1 MSYEFNDLQ
10 KVLGNS
16 QPICPVCKW
25 QNSTTYLLVQ
35 VCVWDRCRNSIECW
49 NLKTEEFRA
58 AQETDFF
65 LFFFLFWP
73 RGLFLQSLA
82 FPRSAD
88 IYFIALYSSAQ
99 FFPGLR
105 MELLT
110 LLALYSENHCQV
122 WIKCFIWR
130 VQLLLIHHKGS
141 FYRIIVIGTNA
152 MLFTIDT
159 LIAPNSL
166 LPVIYISMSP
176 ITPPS
181 RFRAVYELR

>member
-1 MSYEFNDLQ
+1 MIFRKCLGIVNQYVQCVNDKIQ
-10 KVLGNS
+10 QHTCWCK
-16 QPICPVCKW
+16 CVC
-25 QNSTTYLLVQ
+25 
-35 VCVWDRCRNSIECW
+35 
-49 NLKTEEFRA
+49 
-58 AQETDFF
+58 ETDAEIALSVGIWKLRSSELPRKLTFSF
-65 LFFFLFWP
+65 FFFLFWP

>member
-1 MSYEFNDLQ
+1 MIFRKCLGIVNQYVQCVNDKIQ
-10 KVLGNS
+10 HTCWCK
-16 QPICPVCKW
+16 CVC
-25 QNSTTYLLVQ
+25 
-35 VCVWDRCRNSIECW
+35 
-49 NLKTEEFRA
+49 
-58 AQETDFF
+58 ETDAEIALSVGIWKLRSSELPRKLTFS
-65 LFFFLFWP
+65 FFFLFWP

-82 FPRSAD
+82 FLRSAD